1 MTPNGCL
8 DSSVGSAIQQTVL
21 YDQHTMEEMDVVD
34 EGVDICFV
42 FRMTQQG
49 SMSSTATLL
58 RSQLEPREQHTVSRG
73 QDSVLYKGQN
83 VL

>member
-1 MTPNGCL
+1 MTPYRCL
-8 DSSVGSAIQQTVL
+8 NSPVGLTIQQTVQ
-21 YDQHTMEEMDVVD
+21 YDQNIMEEMNVVD

-49 SMSSTATLL
+49 SMSNTDTLP

-73 QDSVLYKGQN
+73 QDSVLYKGTKM
-83 VL
+83 

>member
-21 YDQHTMEEMDVVD
+21 YDQNAMEEMDVVD

-42 FRMTQQG
+42 FRMAQQG

-73 QDSVLYKGQN
+73 QDSVLYKGTKM
-83 VL
+83 